1 MTDERASV
9 EAAERRRSLRFVS
22 RCRARVWVGGRW
34 WDVAVVNLSRGGIWV
49 ANLLDAT
56 PSQAVTLL
64 LSPLDSRFQVAVR
77 GTVRRVD
84 EKGTRMQFDEGQVDI
99 GPWIRRMIM
108 GQVLPQ
114 LEERLRQG
122 AVDPETLAEALAWES
137 ELAAPGTGLDVAG
150 AADRLSSEE
159 QGGVERFR
167 VALRDCRS
175 QVDARLAARAEQL
188 RDLVAG
194 DLDFDIDIIYDP
206 WP

>member
-1 MTDERASV
+1 
-9 EAAERRRSLRFVS
+9 
-22 RCRARVWVGGRW
+22 VWVGGRW

-49 ANLLDAT
+49 ANLLGAT

-84 EKGTRMQFDEGQVDI
+84 ERGTRMQFDEGQVDI

-122 AVDPETLAEALAWES
+122 AVDPETLAEALAWEG
-137 ELAAPGTGLDVAG
+137 ELATPGTGLDVAG

-167 VALRDCRS
+167 AALRDCRS

-188 RDLVAG
+188 RDSVAG
-194 DLDFDIDIIYDP
+194 DLDFDIDIIYEP